1 VFKLRM
7 FVSEMIKNVVDA
19 FEAKRGGQKRKG
31 GEVSPSSNEKRAKS
45 GQGVPNSP
53 KASTSTAQPADTSS
67 SNVMNLKDLV
77 SLFIMKFEGL

>member
-1 VFKLRM
+1 LRM

-45 GQGVPNSP
+45 GQGVPSSP

-77 SLFIMKFEGL
+77 SSFIMKF